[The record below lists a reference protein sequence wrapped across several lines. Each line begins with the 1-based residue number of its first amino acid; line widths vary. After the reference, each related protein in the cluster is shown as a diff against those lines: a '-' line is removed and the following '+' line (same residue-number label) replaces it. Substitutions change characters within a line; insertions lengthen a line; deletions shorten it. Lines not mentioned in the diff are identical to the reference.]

1 MHSVAP
7 IKRPIVRPTHRH
19 AVPPLPRV
27 VAIIQRNL
35 LLDAVLDRRAP
46 NGRFPVL
53 VAFEDILEFL
63 LVGFGFGFDGGEG
76 SVGGPE
82 VGVAAVGVE
91 RFGGD
96 DGFCGVGC
104 WGFGGLGGGGG
115 FLGWSWGR
123 RRGGRVFYGG
133 FFGEEVPEAGVEVA
147 EGIAV

>member
-1 MHSVAP
+1 M
-7 IKRPIVRPTHRH
+7 
-19 AVPPLPRV
+19 
-27 VAIIQRNL
+27 
-35 LLDAVLDRRAP
+35 
-46 NGRFPVL
+46 
-53 VAFEDILEFL
+53 
-63 LVGFGFGFDGGEG
+63 VGFGFGFDGGEG

-82 VGVAAVGVE
+82 VGVAAVRVE
-91 RFGGD
+91 RFGGN

-115 FLGWSWGR
+115 FLGWSWR